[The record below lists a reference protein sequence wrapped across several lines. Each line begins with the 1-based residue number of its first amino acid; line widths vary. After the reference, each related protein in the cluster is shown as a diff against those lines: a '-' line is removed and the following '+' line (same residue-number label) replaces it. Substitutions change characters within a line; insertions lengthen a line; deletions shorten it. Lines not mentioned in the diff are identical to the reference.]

1 MFVPTL
7 NLKLQK
13 QVEKLFMTRKI
24 VPYDFLQLRAS
35 AAIACKLKI
44 KKFEYIKNRQKMCTA
59 AKTDSIQMMIRDP
72 KIYSCSVEYK
82 STKNIF
88 ILYFVQ

>member
-13 QVEKLFMTRKI
+13 QVETLFMTRKI

-35 AAIACKLKI
+35 TAVECKLKI
-44 KKFEYIKNRQKMCTA
+44 KI
-59 AKTDSIQMMIRDP
+59 
-72 KIYSCSVEYK
+72 
-82 STKNIF
+82 
-88 ILYFVQ
+88 